1 MSARSRAAWLFALG
15 TGIGLAVATLLFLER
30 QSARLEAA
38 LREDFR
44 VVFFLRGAVDE
55 PRLRVLEER
64 LLAAPEAAEV
74 RYVAPAAALENLRR
88 EDPELVD
95 AVALVGDNP
104 LPGSFEVR
112 PAPEALAAL
121 PRWIAEAARSGDWSD
136 VRHKPGQLQAVLQA
150 RFYGRLLRLVLD
162 TLLCLAAGLVLA
174 ALASVRAAAT
184 APSPARLRDAA
195 AAAAGTAVGALLA
208 AAIAWPLKRHD
219 WLWAWPAPGSQAVLL
234 AAGAALGAVL
244 SPWRGQD

>member
-15 TGIGLAVATLLFLER
+15 AGIGLAVSTLLFLER
-30 QSARLEAA
+30 QSVRLEAS

-44 VVFFLRGAVDE
+44 VIFFLRGAVDE
-55 PRLRVLEER
+55 PRVRVLEER

-74 RYVAPAAALENLRR
+74 RYVPPAAALETLRR
-88 EDPELVD
+88 EDPELVE

-112 PAPEALAAL
+112 PAPEALATL
-121 PRWIAEAARSGDWSD
+121 PRWIAESARSGDWSD

-174 ALASVRAAAT
+174 ALASVRAT
-184 APSPARLRDAA
+184 APSPARLRDGAA
-195 AAAAGTAVGALLA
+195 ALAGTAAGVLLA
-208 AAIAWPLKRHD
+208 TAVAWPLKRHD
-219 WLWAWPAPGSQAVLL
+219 LLWAWPAPGALVVLL

-244 SPWRGQD
+244 SPWRAQD

>member
-15 TGIGLAVATLLFLER
+15 AGVGLAVATLLFLER

-74 RYVAPAAALENLRR
+74 RYVSPKEALESLRR
-88 EDPELVD
+88 EDPELVE

-104 LPGSFEVR
+104 LPGSFEVK
-112 PAPEALAAL
+112 PAPDALATL
-121 PRWIAEAARSGDWSD
+121 PRWIAEAARGGDWAD
-136 VRHKPGQLQAVLQA
+136 VRHKPGQLQAALQA

-162 TLLCLAAGLVLA
+162 TLLCLAAALVLS
-174 ALASVRAAAT
+174 ALAAARAAP
-184 APSPARLRDAA
+184 PSAARWRDAA
-195 AAAAGTAVGALLA
+195 ASAAGTAA
-208 AAIAWPLKRHD
+208 
-219 WLWAWPAPGSQAVLL
+219 
-234 AAGAALGAVL
+234 
-244 SPWRGQD
+244 